1 MRRFALACLTLI
13 ASLAL
18 IVFCVWLAGRHR
30 VLPAELAKTSSFQLA
45 QDHGRFVAI
54 QGLNI
59 FAITMGA
66 GRDVLLI
73 HGDPASTWSWRKVME
88 PLSAQFRVHA
98 IDLPGY
104 GFSDKPDGATYDDSF
119 MVRYVMGYLDE
130 EGIKSAV
137 LVGNS
142 VGGEIA
148 SQAAIEH
155 PERISALVLI
165 DATGIPPEPGHE
177 ITDSAPPLIARM
189 SVWPLVGPVVR
200 SMPFRSVVRDGLRQ
214 AVYDP
219 TEITERDVDAWYAP
233 LRTQGGANAYL
244 SRMMLTISQSRREQ
258 IKTIKAPTLVITGE
272 NDQVVSPW
280 VAERYH
286 YLIAGSGLV
295 VIKDTGHMAQEE
307 RPERTIAEIKSFL
320 QAHP

>member
-1 MRRFALACLTLI
+1 MRRFALACLALIAFLALI
-13 ASLAL
+13 AS
-18 IVFCVWLAGRHR
+18 CVWLAGRHR
-30 VLPAELAKTSSFQLA
+30 LSPAELAKTSSFPLA
-45 QDHGRFVAI
+45 QDHGRFVTI
-54 QGLNI
+54 QGLNM

-66 GRDVLLI
+66 GREVLLI
-73 HGDPASTWSWRKVME
+73 HGNPASTWSWRKVME

-104 GFSDKPDGATYDDSF
+104 GFSDKPDGVPYDDSF
-119 MVRYVMGYLDE
+119 MVRYLMAYLDE

-142 VGGEIA
+142 VGGEVA
-148 SQAAIEH
+148 SEAAIKH

-177 ITDSAPPLIARM
+177 IIDSSPPLIARM
-189 SVWPLVGPVVR
+189 SVWPIIGPVVR
-200 SMPFRSVVRDGLRQ
+200 SVPFRNVVRDGLRQ

-233 LRTQGGANAYL
+233 LRTQGGDNAYL
-244 SRMMLTISQSRREQ
+244 SRMMLTISQGRREQ
-258 IKTIKAPTLVITGE
+258 IKTIKAPTLVISGE
-272 NDQVVSPW
+272 NDQIVPPW
-280 VAERYH
+280 EAERYH
-286 YLIAGSGLV
+286 DLITGSDLV
-295 VIKDTGHMAQEE
+295 VIKNTGHFPQEE
-307 RPERTIAEIKSFL
+307 RPDAVAEIIRFL